1 MSAPIL
7 ATKLLFPLPRPN
19 LVPRPCLV
27 ERLMTGWRDACKL
40 ILVSAPAGYGKT
52 TVITDWGLLAS
63 RAAGLGI
70 RDCPAPQSPI
80 PNPQFAWLSL
90 DEGDN
95 DPARFVS
102 YLLAALQQ
110 IDPAIGQAA
119 QALLQTP
126 GPPQMIAALTSL
138 ANDLAALPAPFLLVL
153 DDYHLIQSPPVH
165 QIVAFFLEHG
175 PPQMR
180 LVVATREDP
189 PLPLARLRARGQILD
204 IRQSDLKFTEAE
216 TAAFLRQAMRLDLA
230 AADVTTLHQ
239 RTEGWIAGLQLAA
252 LSMQQ
257 SADAGRFVARLS
269 GSDRYILDYL
279 VEEVFQRQTPELQ
292 AFLLRTSILDRLC
305 AGLCDA
311 VLGRG
316 EGEQGGRGA
325 GDPPLPFSPAPL
337 LPRSPAQELLDHLD
351 RANLFV
357 VPLDQTR
364 QWYRYHH
371 LFRDLLRARRGALDV
386 AELHRRAAAWFEQHD
401 CLDEALEHFL
411 AAADW
416 DAAERLLSEAAAG
429 AINRGQFATLS
440 RWLAALP
447 EARLRGN
454 PEMAALKGWT
464 LLALGQFDAV
474 ASWASLAESLLGP
487 DAPPFSQALVLCL
500 QTYVAQLRG
509 DIPQVIALAERALT
523 LLAAGDPHGLRGAA
537 LANLASAQISSGD
550 IPAATTTLHE
560 LARVGQARGHAI
572 SAVSALGNLAELEH
586 RQGRAR
592 EALAL
597 GRQALDL
604 AVDGRGNPLPLAGHA
619 HLALGLVYYDLDDL
633 ARARQH
639 LTQGI
644 ALSGQLG
651 PTSGALQAAFTLAR
665 IQQLAGETEAALA
678 TAAAA
683 RRSAAALNLPLAE
696 ALAAAYEADLRLA
709 LGDVAAAARW
719 AAAAGLAPT
728 DTPTFVREAEYVI
741 FARALLAQDRAVE
754 ARTLL
759 ANFERYARQGS
770 LDGTLITVCVLQ
782 AQTALALGQRAPAL
796 ASLAE
801 AVRLAAP
808 EGCRRAFLDGG
819 PAIAALLPGV
829 RHVAPAFV
837 DDLLGRLRPAS
848 AQGRPAIVQPL
859 IEPLSERELEVL
871 RLVAAG
877 LSNAEIAARLFVSVG
892 TAKTHVHNILGKL
905 GADGRPRAIARAR
918 ELGLIA

>member
-1 MSAPIL
+1 VSAPIL
-7 ATKLLFPLPRPN
+7 ATKLLFPLPRSN
-19 LVPRPCLV
+19 LVPRPRLV

-52 TVITDWGLLAS
+52 TLITDWL
-63 RAAGLGI
+63 AGLAPS
-70 RDCPAPQSPI
+70 PAPQVRNAEVRVS
-80 PNPQFAWLSL
+80 WLSL
-90 DEGDN
+90 DESDN

-119 QALLQTP
+119 QALLQIP
-126 GPPQMIAALTSL
+126 GPPQTTAALTSL
-138 ANDLAALPAPFLLVL
+138 ANDLAAQPAPFLLVL
-153 DDYHLIQSPPVH
+153 DDYHLIQAPPVH

-279 VEEVFQRQTPELQ
+279 VEEVFQRQTPEVQ

-311 VLGRG
+311 LLGRG
-316 EGEQGGRGA
+316 AEEQRDGG
-325 GDPPLPFSPAPL
+325 DSSSPPPPLCTSA
-337 LPRSPAQELLDHLD
+337 RELLDRLD

-401 CLDEALEHFL
+401 FLDEALEHCL

-440 RWLAALP
+440 RWLDALP
-447 EARLRGN
+447 KARLRRN
-454 PEMAALKGWT
+454 PEMAALKGWA

-474 ASWASLAESLLGP
+474 TSWASLAESLLGP
-487 DAPPFSQALVLCL
+487 DAPPFSRALVLCL
-500 QTYVAQLRG
+500 QTYVAQLRA

-523 LLAAGDPHGLRGAA
+523 LLATGDPHGLRGAA

-550 IPAATTTLHE
+550 IPAAAATLAE

-572 SAVSALGNLAELEH
+572 SAVSALCNLAELEH

-604 AVDGRGNPLPLAGHA
+604 AVDGRGHPLPLAGHA
-619 HLALGLVYYDLDDL
+619 HLALGLVYFDLDDL
-633 ARARQH
+633 ARAREH
-639 LTQGI
+639 LAQGI
-644 ALSGQLG
+644 ALGQQLG

-665 IQQLAGETEAALA
+665 IQQRAGETEAALA

-696 ALAAAYEADLRLA
+696 ALAAAYEADFRLA
-709 LGDVAAAARW
+709 LGDVAAAMRW

-741 FARALLAQDRAVE
+741 YARVLLAQDRAAE

-759 ANFERYARQGS
+759 ANFERYARQAG
-770 LDGTLITVCVLQ
+770 LAGTLITVCVLQ
-782 AQTALALGQRAPAL
+782 AQSAQALGQRAPAL
-796 ASLAE
+796 APLAE

-837 DDLLGRLRPAS
+837 DALLGRLRPA
-848 AQGRPAIVQPL
+848 AEQGKPAIAQPL

-871 RLVAAG
+871 RLIADG
-877 LSNAEIAARLFVSVG
+877 LSNAEIAAKLFVTVG

-918 ELGLIA
+918 ELGLIG